1 MDLYKLK
8 SLISVAE
15 MNGIA
20 AASKAL
26 NLTQSAVSQ
35 QIKELERQ
43 LDMELIDRSRRPV
56 SLTTEGVEL
65 VTVAREMIKLWEDYQ
80 EHHQKKKLG
89 GQLVLGYIRSAVN
102 NVLARALSLI
112 REKHPQVAIRLVN
125 TGGVSKHLAQLV
137 ADGEID
143 VGLGVGPPPFPKGV
157 VWCPISWERYYL
169 VAPAHCRGIT
179 DEELLRKGPYLR
191 FKPYLLTETI
201 IDRGMKRRGIRAE
214 AVMEL
219 DDYESI
225 LLMVEHDLG
234 VGIVPEPYIT
244 RRILEEFHCIPFG
257 TPPLTREGGIMVRYD
272 NPSKH
277 LVDLLWKTLK
287 NLYALQLVEKSTKGR
302 HSGGRGSAS
311 KAVEK
316 GVETELPR

>member
-1 MDLYKLK
+1 MKPPPMDLHKLK

-15 MNGIA
+15 MGGIS
-20 AASKAL
+20 AASNAL

-35 QIKELERQ
+35 QLKELERQ
-43 LDMELIDRSRRPV
+43 LGMELIDRSHRPV
-56 SLTTEGVEL
+56 SLTEEGSEL
-65 VTVAREMIKLWEDYQ
+65 VTVAREMIKLWEAFQDR
-80 EHHQKKKLG
+80 HQKTEFE
-89 GQLVLGYIRSAVN
+89 GQLVLGYIRSAVTSI
-102 NVLARALSLI
+102 LARAILML
-112 REKHPQVAIRLVN
+112 RKKFPKVAIRLVN
-125 TGGVSKHLAQLV
+125 TGGVSKHLARLV

-157 VWCPISWERYYL
+157 VWYPVSLERYYL
-169 VAPAHCRGIT
+169 VAPAHYRGKT

-201 IDRGMKRRGIRAE
+201 IDRGMKSRGIQAE

-219 DDYESI
+219 DDYDSI

-244 RRILEEFHCIPFG
+244 RRYLEEFHCVPFG

-272 NPSKH
+272 NPNKH

-287 NLYALQLVEKSTKGR
+287 KFYTHQLIEKRGKGP
-302 HSGGRGSAS
+302 GPVGRRQRKQS
-311 KAVEK
+311 
-316 GVETELPR
+316 R